1 MGVFRAIVLIMAA
14 VCLLQPGQA
23 VWAKDEPLSQEVV
36 IRVLDG
42 DGMPLEGAQVVITP
56 LRGRAEKQPPY
67 VTDIDGEL
75 RLRWLPETTKRKATE
90 RSEDVVTTMATR
102 LRYVVAA
109 QGFLPGGG
117 EIDEVNQSRQVADDD
132 VLKLSRKAR
141 LLPAMQDVQLRGVDS
156 ILPPEIV
163 SRPKDDPLR
172 AGLRRFFDKYQRV
185 APLMGCDMAA
195 PSFGFA
201 DGRLSVIMRWRRP
214 AWIGLAAAPVE
225 GQVLVSAVL
234 PMAVA
239 MGEDLAALPE
249 ARRLV
254 LVILD
259 EAPAEND
266 PHAMPRV
273 RRLVIEA
280 APEDFRA
287 FAEGKVGDAAF
298 LLAHR
303 PTARLD

>member
-1 MGVFRAIVLIMAA
+1 MGVFRAGVLILAA
-14 VCLLQPGQA
+14 ICLLQPGQA
-23 VWAKDEPLSQEVV
+23 VWAKGEPLFQEVV

-42 DGMPLEGAQVVITP
+42 DGMPLEGAQIVITP
-56 LRGRAEKQPPY
+56 MRGQAEKQPPY

-75 RLRWLPETTKRKATE
+75 RLRWLPETTKRKVTAHGG
-90 RSEDVVTTMATR
+90 DVVTTMATR
-102 LRYVVAA
+102 LRYVVTA

-117 EIDEVNQSRQVADDD
+117 EIDEVNQGRQVADED
-132 VLKLSRKAR
+132 VLKLSRPAR

-214 AWIGLAAAPVE
+214 AWIGLDVAPVE
-225 GQVLVSAVL
+225 GQVLASAAL

-249 ARRLV
+249 VRMLV

-280 APEDFRA
+280 APQDYRA
-287 FAEGKVGDAAF
+287 FADGRLGGVAF